1 MLFPQKKTELKEFK
15 FNKKIYGISMLVEQA
30 LPCFNQWFGFVP
42 VVDKSLIKKLYK
54 KIK

>member
-1 MLFPQKKTELKEFK
+1 
-15 FNKKIYGISMLVEQA
+15 MLVEQA

-42 VVDKSLIKKLYK
+42 VVDEFLIKKLYK